1 MKMGMIKLVLAVLN
15 VYSLLIMA
23 RVILSWVNPN
33 PRNELLL
40 MVIRVTEPVLAPL
53 RALIPIR
60 GLDLS
65 PIVAWLLIRLLMNVI
80 VQAGA

>member
-1 MKMGMIKLVLAVLN
+1 MNIARLALAVLQ
-15 VYSLLIMA
+15 VYTWIIVA

-40 MVIRVTEPVLAPL
+40 WVIRLTEPVLGPL
-53 RALIPIR
+53 RRLIPIA

-65 PIVAWLLIRLLMNVI
+65 PLLAWLLIQLLMRLI
-80 VQAGA
+80 AKAGA

>member
-1 MKMGMIKLVLAVLN
+1 MNLVRLALAVLQ
-15 VYSLLIMA
+15 VYTWVILA
-23 RVILSWVNPN
+23 RVVLSWVNPN

-40 MVIRVTEPVLAPL
+40 WVIRLTEPVLAPL
-53 RALIPIR
+53 RRLLPFP

-65 PIVAWLLIRLLMNVI
+65 PLLAWLLIQLLMRWI

>member
-1 MKMGMIKLVLAVLN
+1 MDLARLALAVLR
-15 VYSLLIMA
+15 VYSWVITV

-40 MVIRVTEPVLAPL
+40 WVIRLTEPVMAPL
-53 RALIPIR
+53 RKLIPIP

-65 PIVAWLLIRLLMNVI
+65 PLLAWLLIQLLMRWI
-80 VQAGA
+80 MQAGA

>member
-1 MKMGMIKLVLAVLN
+1 MDIVRLALAVLQ
-15 VYSLLIMA
+15 VYTWVIVA

-40 MVIRVTEPVLAPL
+40 WVIRLTEPVLGPL
-53 RALIPIR
+53 RRLVPIA

-65 PIVAWLLIRLLMNVI
+65 PLLAWLLIQLLMRLI
-80 VQAGA
+80 AQAGA

>member
-1 MKMGMIKLVLAVLN
+1 MDLARLALAVLR
-15 VYSLLIMA
+15 VYSWVITA

-40 MVIRVTEPVLAPL
+40 WVIRLTEPVMAPL
-53 RALIPIR
+53 RKLLPIP

-65 PIVAWLLIRLLMNVI
+65 PLLAWLLIQLLMRWI
-80 VQAGA
+80 MQAGA

>member
-1 MKMGMIKLVLAVLN
+1 MGLTKLALAVLN
-15 VYSLLIMA
+15 VYSLLIFV
-23 RVILSWVNPN
+23 RVILSWVNAN

-40 MVIRVTEPVLAPL
+40 MVVRVTEPVLGPL

-65 PIVAWLLIRLLMNVI
+65 PIVAWLLIRLLMKLI